1 MPTFESRAEMLMLYL
16 KDKPVDFHLRGV
28 AIRVAA
34 ATEGFSGRDLA
45 ALVNAVASKAMQRAD
60 AQHLDI
66 EDVKLTE
73 MDFIGMEIDGKVVDY

>member
-1 MPTFESRAEMLMLYL
+1 
-16 KDKPVDFHLRGV
+16 
-28 AIRVAA
+28 
-34 ATEGFSGRDLA
+34 
-45 ALVNAVASKAMQRAD
+45 MQRAD

>member
-1 MPTFESRAEMLMLYL
+1 MLMLYL

-45 ALVNAVASKAMQRAD
+45 ALVNAVAAKAMQRAD